1 MYSLD
6 KDVLE
11 SALTE
16 VNSWDFSLT
25 IEKLQ
30 EKSYAG
36 WSLNRIL
43 IAEKGY
49 KQYLAMT
56 KALGGKQLVP
66 NGDIDRFW
74 HEHILDTRRYAK
86 DCNALFGYFLHHYPF
101 FGMRGEVDNSNWI
114 NTTKMSND
122 LWLSAFGEN
131 LYSVKL
137 NAQKCP
143 QKCPGGVD
151 EFLDAQKCPQKCPG
165 GVDEFLDAQKCP
177 QKCPGGVDEFLDG
190 WC

>member
-1 MYSLD
+1 MKMIKKNVSHVFKTLNLGVNHMYSLD
-6 KDVLE
+6 KKILE
-11 SALTE
+11 DALTE

-36 WSLNRIL
+36 WSLERIL
-43 IAEKGY
+43 NAEKGY

-86 DCNALFGYFLHHYPF
+86 DCNSFFGYFLHHYPF
-101 FGMRGEVDNSNWI
+101 FGMRGEVDNTNWI
-114 NTTKMSND
+114 NTAKSSNN
-122 LWLSAFGEN
+122 LWFSTFGEN
-131 LYSVKL
+131 LYLMKS
-137 NAQKCP
+137 
-143 QKCPGGVD
+143 
-151 EFLDAQKCPQKCPG
+151 DAQKCPQKCPG
-165 GVDEFLDAQKCP
+165 GIEDEFLDI
-177 QKCPGGVDEFLDG
+177 
-190 WC
+190 